1 MEHVIYPITFSAL
14 QSPLS
19 HVGVSELEV
28 PNTTM
33 GENGVLSVKQRY
45 YYSTQL
51 NALGVENVIGRHEC
65 KDRESLGTT
74 IPL

>member
-1 MEHVIYPITFSAL
+1 MYVA
-14 QSPLS
+14 
-19 HVGVSELEV
+19 ELEV

-51 NALGVENVIGRHEC
+51 NALGVKNVM
-65 KDRESLGTT
+65 
-74 IPL
+74 